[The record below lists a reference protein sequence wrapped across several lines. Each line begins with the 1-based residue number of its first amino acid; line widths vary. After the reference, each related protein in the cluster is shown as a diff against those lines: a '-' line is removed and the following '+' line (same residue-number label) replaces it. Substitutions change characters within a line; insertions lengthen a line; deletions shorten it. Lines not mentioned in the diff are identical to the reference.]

1 MSRIGKQTV
10 IVPQGTEV
18 KLTGTVFSVKGPK
31 GSLTR
36 DFNGPVTIKIEGSEI
51 TFTPN
56 KENDKTVNAL
66 WGTYASHVKN
76 MVDGVNTGYTKKL
89 VLEGVGFKSDVA
101 GNVLNL
107 ALGFSH
113 PVKVTIPE
121 GITVT
126 AEKNNITISGIDKEL
141 VGQFSS
147 SIRSMKKPEPYKGK
161 GFHYSDEVVR
171 RKQGKKAA

>member
-10 IVPQGTEV
+10 IIPAGTEA
-18 KLTGTVFSVKGPK
+18 KLSGTTFSVKGPK

-36 DFNGPVTIKIEGSEI
+36 DFPGEVTLHINGNEI

-56 KENDKTVNAL
+56 KQNDRTVNSL

-76 MVDGVNTGYTKKL
+76 MVIGVNEGYTKKL
-89 VLEGVGFKSDVA
+89 ILEGVGFKSEVV
-101 GNVLNL
+101 GNMLNL

-113 PVKVTIPE
+113 PVKIAIPE
-121 GITVT
+121 GLTVT
-126 AEKNNITISGIDKEL
+126 AEKNNITVIGIDKEL
-141 VGQFSS
+141 VGSFTAMV
-147 SIRSMKKPEPYKGK
+147 RANKKPEPYKGK
-161 GFHYSDEVVR
+161 GFRYSDEVIR